1 MARVLVYLAKS
12 RKVRVFVTTHSP
24 DMVHALRDFAEN
36 DGLASNTRFYLA
48 KEDGE
53 QKGQFRYEDLGM
65 NIGPIFTAFNKA
77 KDKIASISKEI
88 REGAIQ

>member
-1 MARVLVYLAKS
+1 
-12 RKVRVFVTTHSP
+12 
-24 DMVHALRDFAEN
+24 MVHALRDFAEN

-88 REGAIQ
+88 REGAKQ